1 MMFIMVIVNLSPIN
15 NKAYSPQVR
24 IFLAIYFFLKWMLWD
39 FFYEDWFLWR
49 VGGMEMILI
58 MVIVNA
64 RFYKTQV

>member
-24 IFLAIYFFLKWMLWD
+24 IFLAIYFFFNYGT